1 MELLAKVFQSLLS
14 VALTALPVIA
24 VVLLARLLMKK
35 APQKYSYVLWLVV
48 AFRLVCPAAPESP
61 VGLVQA
67 DRSETWSQ
75 EFVDRHTA
83 LNQTVYKSTV
93 GNEQDVEQWR
103 ESRTSGTEDPVMTA
117 PSGISEPAATGTTV
131 LSIAAALW
139 LLGLTAMLIW
149 MLVSWLRLRRL
160 VAAAVRRE
168 GNVWECDNIP
178 TPFVFGIFRPRIY
191 IPFRMEEEE
200 QTYVLAH
207 ERHHIRRGD
216 HIVKPLALL
225 LLAVYW
231 WNPAVWLC
239 WVLFCRDMEMSCD
252 EAVLAKL
259 GDSVK
264 AAYSLS
270 LVDFARRSPV
280 ALAFSEHDAARRV
293 KNVLNW
299 KRAKPAVVFLA
310 LALVVLVAAVC
321 GTNAREPDGTWVW
334 GGTGA
339 NCGSFTYRFSE
350 NVHSYAICQEVYH
363 GGELVSP
370 TSLMMFDNMEELG
383 GVTRRQG
390 TFALE
395 LQTSGQDLAGSALV
409 IQHDGT
415 TATFN
420 RLLAVDFPE
429 CDALA
434 WCWREG
440 KTELPD
446 DGSVIIGAVYYDDG
460 QESYTWDCEAL
471 EEQGI
476 SETLKGN
483 EWTVVLRLVVSTG
496 DADQLAVSLGTI
508 GQAQAL
514 YDLRVSSM
522 KDYTGIRALA
532 SVLGV
537 DELGVYSIVNYEQVV
552 EFAFEAPLSEQ
563 QETEMWKNATVLLA
577 LIEDADQINY
587 SFPTADG
594 SKRFTNYC
602 GLEQPDSWVQ
612 NIGYDEIKAMGQS
625 VQGVQELLNYLGL
638 DIQQDLAGML
648 FALKWE
654 DTPDALVSCLLENV
668 PWGLTPERLTH
679 CHLSPNTGSL
689 YLTVEQAGA
698 SQENLAQ
705 ASALVLLALREDV
718 STVIFDLNTSV
729 EEKNANG
736 GTAASTMYRVSV
748 DEEVAAEV
756 LAELGTTNTDI
767 RRYGESPE
775 RLRELLTLLEDM
787 NRNTIPGNLFSTL
800 SQQQPLRA
808 FMDLLVA
815 ETWGALPGDVTAYG
829 MPVENGA
836 LTVHFENTPSSPNGF
851 DAYLAKA
858 ALVLMYV
865 KPEVTEVCWSYPGGG
880 GENTERRVRWEDRAI
895 ITSLFSNYEASST
908 YPVTSQEELQH
919 LLAYADLGDQ
929 VYFLWIQSS
938 SEESLTLPEG
948 AEPFEDIMGY
958 SGFSLVTFDSGF
970 WQERTYYAVA
980 DTGTF
985 PVAESFGFVGPRDY
999 AVDLDSDG
1007 VTELVCNVQFGGDGA
1022 ERVYVY
1028 QRRADGILRG
1038 YLDTEDLPGHVDWSV
1053 NSVWEEYDPAKNVF
1067 RIHYAVEGQD
1077 DYAVLEANGLERVRF
1092 EKYQK

>member
-14 VALTALPVIA
+14 MALTTLPVIA
-24 VVLLARLLMKK
+24 VILLARLLLKK
-35 APQKYSYVLWLVV
+35 APKKYSYALWLVV
-48 AFRLVCPAAPESP
+48 AFRLVCPVALESP
-61 VGLVQA
+61 VGLVQTDRAEVLTQEWA
-67 DRSETWSQ
+67 DHTYVAPTRTFFESAEGY
-75 EFVDRHTA
+75 DRA
-83 LNQTVYKSTV
+83 
-93 GNEQDVEQWR
+93 VEHGR
-103 ESRTSGTEDPVMTA
+103 EPVSGGVENYVVTA
-117 PSGISEPAATGTTV
+117 PDGVSAPATVGTTV
-131 LSIAAALW
+131 LPIAAALW
-139 LLGLTAMLIW
+139 LLGLAAMLGW
-149 MLVSWLRLRRL
+149 M
-160 VAAAVRRE
+160 VASVLHLHRIVRTAVRRE
-168 GNVWECDNIP
+168 DNVWECDDIP
-178 TPFVFGIFRPRIY
+178 TPFVFGFFRPRIY

-200 QTYVLAH
+200 RAYVLAH

-280 ALAFSEHDAARRV
+280 ALAFGEHDAARRV
-293 KNVLNW
+293 KNVLDW
-299 KRAKPAVVFLA
+299 KKARPAVVFLA
-310 LALVVLVAAVC
+310 LALVALTAAVC
-321 GTNAREPDGTWVW
+321 GTNARQPDGTWVR
-334 GGTGA
+334 GGAGA
-339 NCGSFTYRFSE
+339 DSGNITYHFSE

-363 GGELVSP
+363 RGELVSP

-390 TFALE
+390 TFAME
-395 LQTSGQDLAGSALV
+395 LQTTGQDLAGSAMV

-415 TATFN
+415 TVTFN

-446 DGSVIIGAVYYDDG
+446 DGSVIIGAVYYGDG

-496 DADQLAVSLGTI
+496 DTDQLAVSLGTI
-508 GQAQAL
+508 GRAQAL
-514 YDLRVSSM
+514 YDLRVSSR
-522 KDYTGIRALA
+522 KDYEAIRALA
-532 SVLGV
+532 TALGV

-563 QETEMWKNATVLLA
+563 QETEIWKNATVLLA

-594 SKRFTNYC
+594 SKRFTYYC

-612 NIGYDEIKAMGQS
+612 NIGYDEIKAMGRS
-625 VQGVQELLNYLGL
+625 VQGVQELLKYLGL

-668 PWGLTPERLTH
+668 PWELTPERLTH

-718 STVIFDLNTSV
+718 STVIFDLQSR
-729 EEKNANG
+729 
-736 GTAASTMYRVSV
+736 GTTGVRVSV
-748 DEEVAAEV
+748 DEEGAAEA

-858 ALVLMYV
+858 ALVLMYM
-865 KPEVTEVCWSYPGGG
+865 KPEVAEVDWSYPGGN
-880 GENTERRVRWEDRAI
+880 GENTERRVRWENRAI
-895 ITSLFSNYEASST
+895 ITSLLSNYEASST
-908 YPVTSQEELQH
+908 YPVTSQEELER
-919 LLAYADLGDQ
+919 LLAYGNLDDK
-929 VYFLWIQSS
+929 VYLLWIQSS
-938 SEESLTLPEG
+938 NGTDTLTLQEG
-948 AEPFEDIMGY
+948 AEPFDDIMGY
-958 SGFSLVTFDSGF
+958 SGFSLVTYDSGF
-970 WQERTYYAVA
+970 WQERAYYAVT
-980 DTGTF
+980 DTGVF
-985 PVAESFGFVGPRDY
+985 LMAESFGFGSPEDY
-999 AVDLDSDG
+999 AVDLDGDG
-1007 VTELVCNVQFGGDGA
+1007 VTELVCNVQFGADGA

-1028 QRRADGILRG
+1028 QRRADGIFRG
-1038 YLDTEDLPGHVDWSV
+1038 YLDTEDLPGHLDWGI
-1053 NSVWEEYDPAKNVF
+1053 NSVWEEYDPAENVF
-1067 RIHYAVEGQD
+1067 RIHYAVEGRD

-1092 EKYQK
+1092 EKHQK

>member
-14 VALTALPVIA
+14 MALTALPVIA
-24 VVLLARLLMKK
+24 VILLARLLLKK
-35 APQKYSYVLWLVV
+35 APKKYSYALWLVV
-48 AFRLVCPAAPESP
+48 AFRLVCPVALESP
-61 VGLVQA
+61 VGLVQTDRAEVLTQEWA
-67 DRSETWSQ
+67 DHTYVAPTRTFFESAEGY
-75 EFVDRHTA
+75 DRA
-83 LNQTVYKSTV
+83 
-93 GNEQDVEQWR
+93 VEHGR
-103 ESRTSGTEDPVMTA
+103 EPVSGSVENYVVTA
-117 PSGISEPAATGTTV
+117 PDGVSAPATVGTTV
-131 LSIAAALW
+131 LPIAAALW
-139 LLGLTAMLIW
+139 LLGLAAMLGW
-149 MLVSWLRLRRL
+149 MVASVLRLHRIVRT
-160 VAAAVRRE
+160 AVRRE

-178 TPFVFGIFRPRIY
+178 TPFVFGFFRPRIY

-200 QTYVLAH
+200 RTYVLAH

-280 ALAFSEHDAARRV
+280 ALAFGEHDAAHRV

-321 GTNAREPDGTWVW
+321 GTNAREPDGTWVR

-339 NCGSFTYRFSE
+339 DSGSFTYHFSE

-363 GGELVSP
+363 RGELVSP
-370 TSLMMFDNMEELG
+370 TSLMMFDNMKDFG
-383 GVTRRQG
+383 GVTRCQG
-390 TFALE
+390 TFAFE

-415 TATFN
+415 IATFN

-471 EEQGI
+471 EEQEI

-496 DADQLAVSLGTI
+496 DADQLAVNLGTI
-508 GQAQAL
+508 GRAQAL

-552 EFAFEAPLSEQ
+552 EFAFEAPLNEQ

-594 SKRFTNYC
+594 SKRFTYYC

-612 NIGYDEIKAMGQS
+612 NIGYDEIKAMGHS
-625 VQGVQELLNYLGL
+625 VQGVQKLLNYLGL
-638 DIQQDLAGML
+638 DVQQDLAGML

-668 PWGLTPERLTH
+668 PWELTPERLTH

-718 STVIFDLNTSV
+718 STVIFDLQSR
-729 EEKNANG
+729 
-736 GTAASTMYRVSV
+736 GTTGVRVSV
-748 DEEVAAEV
+748 DEEGAAEA

-767 RRYGESPE
+767 RRYGESTE

-858 ALVLMYV
+858 ALVLMYM
-865 KPEVTEVCWSYPGGG
+865 KPEVTEVDWSYPGGN
-880 GENTERRVRWEDRAI
+880 GENTERRVRWENRAI
-895 ITSLFSNYEASST
+895 VTGLISNCVVSAT
-908 YPVTSQEELQH
+908 YPVVSQEELEY
-919 LLAYADLGDQ
+919 LLAYMNLDDK
-929 VYFLWIQSS
+929 VYLLWMKNST
-938 SEESLTLPEG
+938 ENALTLPEG
-948 AEPFEDIMGY
+948 AELFDGIMGY
-958 SGFSLVTFDSGF
+958 SGFALVTLGIGG
-970 WQERTYYAVA
+970 WEECAYYAVTE
-980 DTGTF
+980 DGTF
-985 PVAESFGFVGPRDY
+985 PIAESFGLGVPRDY
-999 AVDLDSDG
+999 TVDLDGDG
-1007 VTELVCNVQFGGDGA
+1007 VMELVCNVQFGGDGA

-1028 QRRADGILRG
+1028 QRRADGIFRG
-1038 YLDTEDLPGHVDWSV
+1038 YLDTEDLPGHFDWGI
-1053 NSVWEEYDPAKNVF
+1053 NSVWEEYDPVENVF

-1077 DYAVLEANGLERVRF
+1077 DYAVLEAHGLERIDF
-1092 EKYQK
+1092 EKYQS

>member
-14 VALTALPVIA
+14 MALTALPVIA
-24 VVLLARLLMKK
+24 VILLARLLLKK
-35 APQKYSYVLWLVV
+35 APKKYSYALWLVV
-48 AFRLVCPAAPESP
+48 AFRLVCPVALESP
-61 VGLVQA
+61 VGLVQTDRAEVLTQEWA
-67 DRSETWSQ
+67 DHTYVAPTRTFFESAEGY
-75 EFVDRHTA
+75 DRA
-83 LNQTVYKSTV
+83 
-93 GNEQDVEQWR
+93 VEHGR
-103 ESRTSGTEDPVMTA
+103 EPVSGGVENYVVTA
-117 PSGISEPAATGTTV
+117 PDGVSAPATVGTTV
-131 LSIAAALW
+131 LPIAAALW
-139 LLGLTAMLIW
+139 LLGLAAMLGW
-149 MLVSWLRLRRL
+149 MVASVLRLHRIVRT
-160 VAAAVRRE
+160 AVRRE

-280 ALAFSEHDAARRV
+280 ALAFGEHDAAHRV

-321 GTNAREPDGTWVW
+321 GTNAREPDGTWVR

-339 NCGSFTYRFSE
+339 DSGSFTYHFSE

-363 GGELVSP
+363 RGELVSP
-370 TSLMMFDNMEELG
+370 TSLMMFDNMKDFG
-383 GVTRRQG
+383 GVTRCQG

-415 TATFN
+415 IATFN

-471 EEQGI
+471 EEQEI

-496 DADQLAVSLGTI
+496 DADQLAVNLGTI
-508 GQAQAL
+508 GRAQAL

-552 EFAFEAPLSEQ
+552 EFAFEAPLNEQ

-594 SKRFTNYC
+594 SKRFTYYC

-668 PWGLTPERLTH
+668 PWGLTQERLTH

-718 STVIFDLNTSV
+718 STVIFDLQSS
-729 EEKNANG
+729 
-736 GTAASTMYRVSV
+736 GTTGVRVSV
-748 DEEVAAEV
+748 DEEGAAEV

-836 LTVHFENTPSSPNGF
+836 LTVHFENAPTDPGGF

-908 YPVTSQEELQH
+908 YPVTSQEELER
-919 LLAYADLGDQ
+919 LLAYVNLDDKM
-929 VYFLWIQSS
+929 YRLWIESS
-938 SEESLTLPEG
+938 SGTDSPMLTEG
-948 AEPFEDIMGY
+948 AEPFDDIMGY

-999 AVDLDSDG
+999 AVDLDGDG

-1022 ERVYVY
+1022 ARVYVY
-1028 QRRADGILRG
+1028 QRRADGIFRG
-1038 YLDTEDLPGHVDWSV
+1038 CLDTEDLPGHVDWSV
-1053 NSVWEEYDPAKNVF
+1053 NSV
-1067 RIHYAVEGQD
+1067 
-1077 DYAVLEANGLERVRF
+1077 
-1092 EKYQK
+1092 

>member
-1 MELLAKVFQSLLS
+1 MELLTTVFQTLLAI
-14 VALTALPVIA
+14 ALTTLPVMA

-35 APQKYSYVLWLVV
+35 APKKYSYVLWLVV

-67 DRSETWSQ
+67 DRSETWTQ
-75 EFVDRHTA
+75 EWTDRRTA
-83 LNQTVYKSTV
+83 PNQTIYKSIV
-93 GNEQDVEQWR
+93 GNEQAVEQWR
-103 ESRTSGTEDPVMTA
+103 EPQTSGTEDPVMTV
-117 PSGISEPAATGTTV
+117 PSDISEPAAAGTAV
-131 LSIAAALW
+131 LPIAAALW
-139 LLGLTAMLIW
+139 LVGLTAI
-149 MLVSWLRLRRL
+149 LVWLAANALRLRRT
-160 VAAAVRRE
+160 VCAAVWRE

-191 IPFRMEEEE
+191 IPFHMKEEE

-280 ALAFSEHDAARRV
+280 ALAFGEHDAARRV

-299 KRAKPAVVFLA
+299 KKARPAVVFLA

-321 GTNAREPDGTWVW
+321 GTNAREPDGTCVR

-339 NCGSFTYRFSE
+339 DSGSFTYRFSE

-363 GGELVSP
+363 RGELVSP

-476 SETLKGN
+476 SETLKVN

-508 GQAQAL
+508 GRAQAL

-587 SFPTADG
+587 SFPSADG
-594 SKRFTNYC
+594 SKRFTYYC

-612 NIGYDEIKAMGQS
+612 NIGYDEIKAMGRS

-668 PWGLTPERLTH
+668 PWELTPERLTH

-748 DEEVAAEV
+748 DEEGAAEV
-756 LAELGTTNTDI
+756 LAELGAADTGI

-775 RLRELLTLLEDM
+775 HLRKLLALLEDM
-787 NRNTIPGNLFSTL
+787 NRNTLPSDLFSTL
-800 SQQQPLRA
+800 SHQQPLRA
-808 FMDLLVA
+808 FMDLLVT
-815 ETWGALPGDVTAYG
+815 ETWGTLPSDVTAYG

-865 KPEVTEVCWSYPGGG
+865 KPEVTEVVWSYPGADGIAV
-880 GENTERRVRWEDRAI
+880 NRRVQWEEQAI
-895 ITSLFSNYEASST
+895 VTGLISNLKVVHT
-908 YPVTSQEELQH
+908 RPVTSQEELQH

-958 SGFSLVTFDSGF
+958 SGFSLVTYDSGF
-970 WQERTYYAVA
+970 WQARAYYAVT
-980 DTGTF
+980 DSGIF
-985 PVAESFGFVGPRDY
+985 PIAESFGIDGQEDY
-999 AVDLDSDG
+999 AVDLDGDE
-1007 VTELVCNVQFGGDGA
+1007 VKELACNVMYGGDGA

-1028 QRRADGILRG
+1028 QRRADGIFRG
-1038 YLDTEDLPGHVDWSV
+1038 YLDTEDLPGHFDWGV
-1053 NSVWEEYDPAKNVF
+1053 NSVWEEYDPAENVF

-1077 DYAVLEANGLERVRF
+1077 DYAVLEAHGLERIEF
-1092 EKYQK
+1092 EKYQS